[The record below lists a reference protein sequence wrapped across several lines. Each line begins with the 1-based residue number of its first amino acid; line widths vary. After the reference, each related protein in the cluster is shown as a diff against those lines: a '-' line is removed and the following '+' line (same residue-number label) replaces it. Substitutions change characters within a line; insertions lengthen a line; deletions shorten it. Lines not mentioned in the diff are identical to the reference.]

1 MVKLVF
7 LGTGG
12 WISPLNRNYVSIVL
26 QPSNTNSLYI
36 LDFGEGAFKRMQ
48 KHKGIKPSNIKAVFI
63 SHIHGDHA
71 LGLPGLLINLRAY
84 GYTEVLKIIVLEK
97 YVKFLESL
105 FRETGVRD
113 KVKYEIIGV
122 KPFDKAFSDENI
134 EAYTYP
140 SKHSMESLM
149 FKIVLKKEGKTVFYS
164 SDTSPFKEILDYIR
178 GTDILIYEATFLEG
192 FEEYAHVKGHS
203 TIMDALNIALELK
216 IPYLIIFHEGFML
229 NLPREIS
236 IEGTKVIIPSDG
248 DEITI

>member
-26 QPSNTNSLYI
+26 HPNNTDSLYI
-36 LDFGEGAFKRMQ
+36 LDFGEGAFKSMQ

-63 SHIHGDHA
+63 SHIHGDHV

-84 GYTEVLKIIVLEK
+84 GYAGVLKIIVLEK
-97 YVKFLESL
+97 YVEFLESL
-105 FRETGVRD
+105 FKEIGVKD

-140 SKHSMESLM
+140 SKHSTESLM
-149 FKIVLKKEGKTVFYS
+149 FKVVLKKEGKTVFYS
-164 SDTSPFKEILDYIR
+164 SDTSPFKEILNYIR
-178 GTDILIYEATFLEG
+178 GADILIYEATFLEG
-192 FEEYAHVKGHS
+192 FEEYAHIKGHS

-229 NLPREIS
+229 NLPKEIN
-236 IEGTKVIIPSDG
+236 IEDTKVIIPSDNE
-248 DEITI
+248 EIII